1 MAGGIVAILRG
12 RPVHP
17 VGPDGRMAVSDHLRE
32 LRSRLILSAA
42 VFGVLFVVALFY
54 YDQLFALIAHPY
66 NQARRQLHANENSM
80 PTTTGVTGG
89 FVLYMKVCGWAA
101 LFISS
106 PFWLSQIWGFVTPG
120 LHKHERRWTQA
131 FAAVAAPLFLAGVA
145 LGYWTLPIALHGL
158 IGLNPSGVTN
168 LVDFNVYLTFFTRTL
183 LVFGLALE
191 LPVFVVLLNF
201 AGVLSGR
208 AFRRAWRW
216 IVVGTF
222 IGSAIVAPSPDPFTM
237 TILATV
243 MCLLFVIAGA
253 ITHVNDSRRER
264 ARPNHGLSP
273 DEPSTLDLTGPGS
286 GS

>member
-32 LRSRLILSAA
+32 LRSRLIVSAL

-54 YDQLFALIAHPY
+54 YQPLFELVGHPY
-66 NQARRQLHANENSM
+66 NEARKGHENTM
-80 PTTTGVTGG
+80 ATTAGVTGG

-101 LFISS
+101 VFVSS

-120 LHKHERRWTQA
+120 LHKRERRWTQA

-168 LVDFNVYLTFFTRTL
+168 LVDFSAYLTFFTRTL

-191 LPVFVVLLNF
+191 LPIFVVLLNF
-201 AGVLSGR
+201 AGVLSARSFR
-208 AFRRAWRW
+208 AAWRW

-222 IGSAIVAPSPDPFTM
+222 TGAAIVAPSPDPFTM

-243 MCLLFVIAGA
+243 MCVLFVMAGA
-253 ITHVNDSRRER
+253 ITHVNDKRR
-264 ARPNHGLSP
+264 ARAKPNFGLSP
-273 DEPSTLDLTGPGS
+273 DEPSTLDFTAEGPRA
-286 GS
+286 

>member
-1 MAGGIVAILRG
+1 MAGGIVAILCG

-32 LRSRLILSAA
+32 LRSRLILSAL

-54 YDQLFALIAHPY
+54 YHQLFDLVGHPY
-66 NQARRQLHANENSM
+66 NEARHGHENTM
-80 PTTTGVTGG
+80 ATTNGVAGG
-89 FVLYMKVCGWAA
+89 FVLYVKVCGWAA
-101 LFISS
+101 VFVSS

-131 FAAVAAPLFLAGVA
+131 FAAIAAPLFLAGVA

-168 LVDFNVYLTFFTRTL
+168 LVDFNAYLTFFTRTL

-201 AGVLSGR
+201 AGVLSAR
-208 AFRRAWRW
+208 AFRNSWRW

-222 IGSAIVAPSPDPFTM
+222 TGAAIVAPSPDPFTM
-237 TILATV
+237 TILASV
-243 MCLLFVIAGA
+243 MCVLFVIAGA
-253 ITHVNDSRRER
+253 ITHVNDKRR
-264 ARPNHGLSP
+264 ARSRPNFGLSP
-273 DEPSTLDLTGPGS
+273 DEPSTIDLTGQGPGA
-286 GS
+286 

>member
-32 LRSRLILSAA
+32 LRARLIRSAL
-42 VFGVLFVVALFY
+42 VFGALFIVALFY
-54 YDQLFALIAHPY
+54 YHQLFDLIAHPY
-66 NQARRQLHANENSM
+66 DEARKGHENTM
-80 PTTTGVTGG
+80 ATTSGVTGG

-101 LFISS
+101 VFVSS
-106 PFWLSQIWGFVTPG
+106 PYWISQIWGFVTPG
-120 LHKHERRWTQA
+120 LHKKERRWTQA
-131 FAAVAAPLFLAGVA
+131 FAGVAAPLFIAGVA

-191 LPVFVVLLNF
+191 LPIFIVLLNF
-201 AGVLSGR
+201 AGILSAR

-222 IGSAIVAPSPDPFTM
+222 TGAAIVAPSPDPFTM

-243 MCLLFVIAGA
+243 MCVLFLIAGTIA
-253 ITHVNDSRRER
+253 HVNDKRR
-264 ARPNHGLSP
+264 AASAPNAGLDP
-273 DEPSTLDLTGPGS
+273 DEPSTLDLTGDRPQV
-286 GS
+286 